1 MRMDRRSL
9 GFTLL
14 EMLVTL
20 MLLAVLTAVAA
31 PSL

>member
-1 MRMDRRSL
+1 MDRRSL

>member
-1 MRMDRRSL
+1 MDRRTL